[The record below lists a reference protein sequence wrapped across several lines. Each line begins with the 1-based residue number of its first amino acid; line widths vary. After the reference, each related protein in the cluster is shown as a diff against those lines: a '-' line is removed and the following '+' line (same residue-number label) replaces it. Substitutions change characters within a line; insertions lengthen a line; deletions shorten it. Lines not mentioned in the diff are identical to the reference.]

1 MTLNFLA
8 QALLSQG
15 ALLMAWLMS
24 FVWSLRIPRWRRVP
38 IHSPDIYCKLI
49 TLIRAIYVYGNQ
61 LARLYLAAFVTVS
74 CKLPLQSDDL
84 WKKWNI
90 IMDESEILSDSTV
103 IWRLKQHSGQ
113 RFCNFQNCGDFMSS
127 SYSPG
132 DVGLWILRQNTT
144 NIILSAFL
152 DLVETSSSKDGS
164 NCRSHLVPVLYC
176 KVPSVIQAELFI

>member
-1 MTLNFLA
+1 MTLNFPA

-24 FVWSLRIPRWRRVP
+24 FVWSLGIPRWRHVP
-38 IHSPDIYCKLI
+38 IHSPDMYCKLI
-49 TLIRAIYVYGNQ
+49 TLIRAIYVYRNQ

-90 IMDESEILSDSTV
+90 IMDESEILGHSAV

-113 RFCNFQNCGDFMSS
+113 RFCNFQN
-127 SYSPG
+127 
-132 DVGLWILRQNTT
+132 LWWLQEFQLPPKGCRSLNSETEHDKYH
-144 NIILSAFL
+144 LVCFL
-152 DLVETSSSKDGS
+152 DLVETSVPWMEATAEVIWSLCSVV
-164 NCRSHLVPVLYC
+164 RSLL
-176 KVPSVIQAELFI
+176 